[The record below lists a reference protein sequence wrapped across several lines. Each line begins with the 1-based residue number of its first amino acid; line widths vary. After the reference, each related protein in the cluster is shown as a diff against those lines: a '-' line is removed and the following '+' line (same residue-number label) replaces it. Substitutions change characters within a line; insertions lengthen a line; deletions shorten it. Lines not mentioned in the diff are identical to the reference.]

1 MMQKKQINYTLKHSR
16 EYLPTSGYIVN
27 HVMYIQSHAYT
38 STQEYTHNSTQITH
52 TPLHTSI
59 YTSIYTYMPTQEHT
73 NTHTIIHTLHIHVYM
88 PINIHMCILM
98 GTRTHIQHFNVCH
111 ELECQNSVKLLYN

>member
-73 NTHTIIHTLHIHVYM
+73 NTHITHTCIHAHRYTHVY
-88 PINIHMCILM
+88 IDGYSHAYT
-98 GTRTHIQHFNVCH
+98 TRQCMSRPGMS
-111 ELECQNSVKLLYN
+111 ELG